1 MMWKRPWS
9 IVFLVILTIVAS
21 APVLLGQTDQG
32 TITGVVQDPTGAVI
46 GNASVTLVS
55 PDTGLTLKSKADAAG
70 VYVFSPIKIGNYS
83 ITVAAPGFE
92 TTTQANLHLSI
103 QQRLNVVIT
112 LKPGAT
118 SETVTVTTEAPLLQT
133 QESSVGQTMSTET
146 IDSVPLNG
154 RNWVYI
160 AQLAPGAA
168 PPTGSRGAGKG
179 DFQANGQRA
188 EQNNFILDGVDNN
201 VNVVDFYNGASFVAQ
216 PPPDALQE
224 FKVQTSNYSAE
235 FGHSAGAV
243 LNASLKSGTNAI
255 HGNLWEYVRNT
266 VFDTHDWGAA
276 AGSPVPNY
284 HENQFGATLGFP
296 VIKNKLFL
304 FGDAQANRISF
315 QESGYY
321 TVPTEKMR
329 AGDFSELLNPALTG
343 NPAQQLYYQGGEGA
357 PVPFANNCVLTG
369 SSCTSSVQNVPYS
382 EAALNLLSA
391 FPAPNAGNGVVY
403 NNYYSLR
410 PIVDNTFQWD
420 ARADWNIGAKDNTYS
435 RYSYWNE
442 VGNNAPPLGYTVDG
456 GGFGDDGKQKIYGA
470 NFMWSETHVFNPTLT
485 NEVRFA
491 FNYLH
496 TGFQHPNA
504 ANPDFADSIGF
515 GGIPKAEL
523 NGGLP
528 RIIFD
533 GNNSLSQA
541 GSPEWSTTD
550 EHQNVYQILDNVTK
564 IWGNHALKAGV
575 SFQNIRFSTL
585 QPQFSRG
592 EYHYNGNATANL
604 TAGGSVVAN
613 TGNSIADFL
622 LDRQNNGGL
631 SNEVTNGDQRM
642 DNAVYFQDDW
652 RVKPSLTLNLGLR
665 WEYFQPY
672 QDVGGYQASFNMTG
686 PMQFDTTTGT
696 GSGSAQYLIP
706 KETFDYAM
714 GIINSPSYSPNYGQ
728 VLAADNIKIVSVPDP
743 HLLKAQKT
751 NFAPRIGAAWSV
763 NNKTVVRAGFG
774 IFYGGLESLG
784 YWPNLG
790 ENYPFQF
797 TGTFPAASCTGSTC
811 PGNGITIPNGYSS
824 IIAAG
829 FASNVTGTTMRGSD
843 PEPKTPYTESY
854 NLAIERSITNDIVAT
869 IAYVGNVSKHLQVNV
884 DANAPLALAAYGVSS
899 QPFRPLP
906 HEGGSAYVSYSADSQ
921 YNSLQAKIEKRMSH
935 GWNLLGTYTWAHA
948 LDDGNTPLGSSG
960 DAGQQNYNL
969 IPIKNDWSQSAFD
982 TRQRFTF
989 NALYEFPFGKGK
1001 AYLNSSTAADIA
1013 LGGWSTNLTFV
1024 AQTGNYFTVYPS
1036 DINTASGGS
1045 ARAVRIGDQY
1055 ATGGTSAVGGK
1066 CATSVRN
1073 SNNWYNPCSFTNPWD
1088 PTDPAGGHYL
1098 STGPLDNNV
1107 PKATPD
1113 YVTDT
1118 TNALGYLGGRRDA
1131 VSGPGY
1137 NRINMSIFKEFKT
1150 WREQNLEFRT
1160 DIFNLFNTPALA
1172 NPSNTGIG
1180 TNGGLING
1188 TRGLQKYAPDSRFF
1202 QLSLRYNF

>member
-21 APVLLGQTDQG
+21 APLLLGQTDQG

-46 GNASVTLVS
+46 GDASVTLS
-55 PDTGLTLKSKADAAG
+55 STDTGLTLKAKADAGG

-83 ITVAAPGFE
+83 ITAAAPGFE

-103 QQRLNVVIT
+103 QQRLNVVIN

-118 SETVTVTTEAPLLQT
+118 SETVMVTTETPLLQT

-146 IDSVPLNG
+146 IDSVALNG

-266 VFDTHDWGAA
+266 VFDTHDWTAA
-276 AGSPVPNY
+276 PGSPVPAY

-321 TVPTEKMR
+321 TVPTAKMR
-329 AGDFSELLNPALTG
+329 VGDFSELLSPTLTG
-343 NPAQQLYYQGGEGA
+343 NPAQQLYHQSGTTA
-357 PVPFANNCVLTG
+357 PVAFANNCVITS
-369 SSCTSSVQNVPYS
+369 SSCSSSVANVPYS
-382 EAALNLLSA
+382 QAALNLLSE
-391 FPAPNAGNGVVY
+391 FPEPNAGDGVIY

-442 VGNNAPPLGYTVDG
+442 VGYNTPPLGTTVDG

-470 NFMWSETHVFNPTLT
+470 NFMWSETHVFTPTLT

-504 ANPDFADSIGF
+504 DNPDFADSIGF
-515 GGIPKAEL
+515 GGIPKDKL

-533 GNNSLSQA
+533 NNNSLSQA

-564 IWGNHALKAGV
+564 ITGKHALKAGV

-592 EYHYNGNATANL
+592 EYHYNGNGTANL

-613 TGNSIADFL
+613 TGNSTADFL
-622 LDRQNNGGL
+622 LDLQNNGGL
-631 SNEVTNGDQRM
+631 SNEVTNGDQRV
-642 DNAVYFQDDW
+642 DNSVYFQDDW

-686 PMQFDTTTGT
+686 PMHFDTATGT

-714 GIINSPSYSPNYGQ
+714 SIINSPAYSPNYGQ
-728 VLAADNIKIVSVPDP
+728 VLEADNVKIVSVDDP

-751 NFAPRIGAAWSV
+751 NFAPRVGVAWSV
-763 NNKTVVRAGFG
+763 SGKMVVRAGYG

-797 TGTFPAASCTGSTC
+797 TGTFPAASCTAFACG
-811 PGNGITIPNGYSS
+811 GNGITIPNGYSS

-869 IAYVGNVSKHLQVNV
+869 VAYVGNNSKHLQVNV
-884 DANAPLALAAYGVSS
+884 DANAPLALAAPGVST

-906 HEGGSAYVSYSADSQ
+906 HEGGSAYVSYSAESS

-935 GWNLLGTYTWAHA
+935 GWNLLASYTWAHA

-960 DAGQQNYNL
+960 DNGQQNYNL
-969 IPIKNDWSQSAFD
+969 IPIRYDWSQSAFD

-989 NALYEFPFGKGK
+989 NALYELPFGQGRP
-1001 AYLNSSTAADIA
+1001 YLNNNAV
-1013 LGGWSTNLTFV
+1013 LNLLVGGWSTDATFV
-1024 AQTGNYFTVYPS
+1024 AQTGNYFTVFPS
-1036 DINTASGGS
+1036 DISTVAGGS
-1045 ARAVRIGDQY
+1045 ARAVIIADQDK
-1055 ATGGTSAVGGK
+1055 TGGTSSVGGS
-1066 CATSVRN
+1066 CPSSVRN
-1073 SNNWYNPCSFTNPWD
+1073 RNNWYNPCSFTNPWD
-1088 PTDPAGGHYL
+1088 PASSDHFLASG
-1098 STGPLDNNV
+1098 
-1107 PKATPD
+1107 A

-1118 TNALGYLGGRRDA
+1118 ANALGYLGGRRNA

-1137 NRINMSIFKEFKT
+1137 ERINMSIFKRFKT
-1150 WREQNLEFRT
+1150 FREQNLEFRS
-1160 DIFNLFNTPALA
+1160 DIFNLFNTPSLG

-1180 TNGGLING
+1180 TNGGQITS
-1188 TRGLQKYAPDSRFF
+1188 TRGIQKYAPDSRFF
-1202 QLSLRYNF
+1202 QLSLRYNY

>member
-9 IVFLVILTIVAS
+9 IVFLVLLTIAAS
-21 APVLLGQTDQG
+21 APVLFGQTDQG
-32 TITGVVQDPTGAVI
+32 TITGVVQDTTGAVV
-46 GNASVTLVS
+46 ASANVTLTS
-55 PDTGLTLKSKADAAG
+55 LDTGLNLKTKSDGAG

-83 ITVAAPGFE
+83 VTAAAAGFE
-92 TTTQANLHLSI
+92 TTTQTNLHVSI
-103 QQRLNVVIT
+103 QQRLNVVISM
-112 LKPGAT
+112 KPGAA
-118 SETVTVTTEAPLLQT
+118 SETVTVTSEEPLLQT
-133 QESSVGQTMSTET
+133 QESSVGQTMNTQT

-160 AQLAPGAA
+160 AQLSAGAA
-168 PPTGSRGAGKG
+168 PPTGSRGASKG

-243 LNASLKSGTNAI
+243 LNASLKSGTNSI

-266 VFDTHDWGAA
+266 IFDTHDWTAA
-276 AGSPVPNY
+276 PGTPVPAY

-296 VIKNKLFL
+296 VLKNKLFL

-321 TVPTEKMR
+321 TVPTDKMR
-329 AGDFSELLNPALTG
+329 VGDFSELLNPALTG
-343 NPAQQLYYQGGEGA
+343 NTAQQLYHQSGSA
-357 PVPFANNCVLTG
+357 TPVPFTNNCVLT
-369 SSCTSSVQNVPYS
+369 SASCTSSVASVPYS
-382 EAALNLLSA
+382 TAALNLLNA
-391 FPAPNAGNGVVY
+391 FPKANAGNGVIY
-403 NNYYSLR
+403 NNFYSLR

-420 ARADWNIGAKDNTYS
+420 ARADWNIGAKDTTYS

-442 VGNNAPPLGYTVDG
+442 VGYNTPPLGTTVDG

-470 NFMWSETHVFNPTLT
+470 NFMWSETHIFNPTIT

-515 GGIPKAEL
+515 GGIPKDKL

-533 GNNSLSQA
+533 NNNSLSQA

-564 IWGNHALKAGV
+564 ILGSHALKAGV

-592 EYHYNGNATANL
+592 EYHYNGNATADL
-604 TAGGSVVAN
+604 TAGGTVVAN

-622 LDRQNNGGL
+622 LDRQSNGGL
-631 SNEVTNGDQRM
+631 SNEITSGNQRM

-652 RVKPSLTLNLGLR
+652 RLRPNLTVNLGLR

-672 QDVGGYQASFNMTG
+672 KEVGGSQASFNMTG
-686 PMQFDTTTGT
+686 PMHFDSATGT

-706 KETFDYAM
+706 KQSFERAM
-714 GIINSPSYSPNYGQ
+714 AVINDPSYSPNYGQ
-728 VLAADNIKIVSVPDP
+728 VLAEDNVKIVSTSNP
-743 HLLKAQKT
+743 HLLNGQKT
-751 NFAPRIGAAWSV
+751 NFAPRLGVSWTTDP
-763 NNKTVVRAGFG
+763 KTVIRAGYG

-784 YWPNLG
+784 YWPNLT

-797 TGTFPAASCTGSTC
+797 TGTFPAVSCTAFTC
-811 PGNGITIPNGYSS
+811 GGNGITIPNGYSA

-829 FASNVTGTTMRGSD
+829 FASNVIGTTMRGAD
-843 PEPKTPYTESY
+843 PNPKTPYTQSY
-854 NLAIERSITNDIVAT
+854 NLAVERSLTNDIVAT
-869 IAYVGNVSKHLQVNV
+869 VSYVGNASRHLQINV
-884 DANAPLALAAYGVSS
+884 DANAPLALAAPGVST

-906 HEGGSAYVSYSADSQ
+906 HAGGSAYVTDSASSSYNA
-921 YNSLQAKIEKRMSH
+921 LQAKIEKRMAR
-935 GWNLLGTYTWAHA
+935 GWNMLSTYTYGHA
-948 LDDGNTPLGSSG
+948 LDNGNTPLGSSG

-969 IPIKNDWSQSAFD
+969 IPISNDWSQSSFD
-982 TRQRFTF
+982 TRHRFTL
-989 NALYEFPFGKGK
+989 NALYELPFGQGRQ
-1001 AYLNSSTAADIA
+1001 YLNNSTALDY
-1013 LGGWSTNLTFV
+1013 LVGGWSANATFV

-1036 DINTASGGS
+1036 DINTVAGGS
-1045 ARAVRIGDQY
+1045 ARAVGIAGPY
-1055 ATGGTSAVGGK
+1055 KTGGTSAVGGS
-1066 CATSVRN
+1066 CASKTRTKS
-1073 SNNWYNPCSFTNPWD
+1073 NWYNPCSFTNPWD
-1088 PTDPAGGHYL
+1088 PSTGAHYL
-1098 STGPLDNNV
+1098 APG
-1107 PKATPD
+1107 D

-1118 TNALGYLGGRRDA
+1118 STALGYLGGRRNT

-1137 NRINMSIFKEFKT
+1137 ERVNMSIFKRFKT
-1150 WREQNLEFRT
+1150 FREQNLEFRS
-1160 DIFNLFNTPALA
+1160 DIFNLFNTPSLG

-1180 TNGGLING
+1180 SNGGQITS